1 MKNTIAERIYDFL
14 KDFPPFQFLSKEELS
29 RISENIQ
36 VQYLEKDSYV
46 FRQNDPVLPDFFVVK
61 DGAVVLE
68 SGEEKIITDQCDEGD
83 VFGLR
88 AVIRKKNYMFSA
100 RAIEE
105 CIVYCIPAGFYEE
118 IILKNTDANRFL
130 LATFAGN
137 LKKSDPGKY
146 STELFSQQDD
156 PGKVPAYFRDLLAVS
171 YSKDPVTCTGNLSVQ
186 QAAEIMTG
194 KHVGSIVVV
203 DDHFYPLGIVTDKD
217 LRIKIATGKVIL
229 QTEISEIMSA
239 PVITRRENVT
249 PAEAEIA
256 MLHHHISHICLTED
270 GTGKSKVTGI
280 LSEHDLLSTRGNHP
294 AAVIKDIKRATDV
307 TELKKISSQTELLLN
322 NLLDQNI
329 PVDFVLKVIALINQA
344 LHAKI
349 IEFSLAGMDGP
360 PPANFTW
367 LALGSLG
374 RNEQLLISDQDHAL
388 IYSDVPEADQEK
400 TSQYFLQ
407 LAKMVT
413 VKLETLGFEY
423 CPAEMMASNPKWC
436 LSLSAWKEQFRD
448 WITNPDEEKILLCNI
463 FFDFRGIF
471 GNPDLPVQ
479 LEKCIV
485 EYIESHEIFLNRLAL
500 NAVKNPPPL
509 SFFRQFLLEHSGE
522 HKDQFDIK
530 ARAIMPL
537 VDAARVL
544 ILSNRI
550 TGISNTLERFEKL
563 IALEPQN
570 KDIYI
575 MCLESYKILLRFRAK
590 QGLANHDSGRFV
602 HIKSLNKFERLQ
614 LRNCFKPIAEVQE
627 LIKVRFNLA
636 QLL

>member
-1 MKNTIAERIYDFL
+1 
-14 KDFPPFQFLSKEELS
+14 
-29 RISENIQ
+29 
-36 VQYLEKDSYV
+36 
-46 FRQNDPVLPDFFVVK
+46 
-61 DGAVVLE
+61 
-68 SGEEKIITDQCDEGD
+68 
-83 VFGLR
+83 
-88 AVIRKKNYMFSA
+88 
-100 RAIEE
+100 
-105 CIVYCIPAGFYEE
+105 
-118 IILKNTDANRFL
+118 
-130 LATFAGN
+130 
-137 LKKSDPGKY
+137 
-146 STELFSQQDD
+146 
-156 PGKVPAYFRDLLAVS
+156 
-171 YSKDPVTCTGNLSVQ
+171 
-186 QAAEIMTG
+186 
-194 KHVGSIVVV
+194 
-203 DDHFYPLGIVTDKD
+203 
-217 LRIKIATGKVIL
+217 
-229 QTEISEIMSA
+229 
-239 PVITRRENVT
+239 
-249 PAEAEIA
+249 
-256 MLHHHISHICLTED
+256 
-270 GTGKSKVTGI
+270 
-280 LSEHDLLSTRGNHP
+280 
-294 AAVIKDIKRATDV
+294 
-307 TELKKISSQTELLLN
+307 
-322 NLLDQNI
+322 
-329 PVDFVLKVIALINQA
+329 
-344 LHAKI
+344 
-349 IEFSLAGMDGP
+349 
-360 PPANFTW
+360 
-367 LALGSLG
+367 
-374 RNEQLLISDQDHAL
+374 
-388 IYSDVPEADQEK
+388 
-400 TSQYFLQ
+400 
-407 LAKMVT
+407 
-413 VKLETLGFEY
+413 
-423 CPAEMMASNPKWC
+423 MMASNPKWC

>member
-1 MKNTIAERIYDFL
+1 
-14 KDFPPFQFLSKEELS
+14 
-29 RISENIQ
+29 
-36 VQYLEKDSYV
+36 
-46 FRQNDPVLPDFFVVK
+46 
-61 DGAVVLE
+61 
-68 SGEEKIITDQCDEGD
+68 
-83 VFGLR
+83 
-88 AVIRKKNYMFSA
+88 
-100 RAIEE
+100 
-105 CIVYCIPAGFYEE
+105 
-118 IILKNTDANRFL
+118 
-130 LATFAGN
+130 
-137 LKKSDPGKY
+137 
-146 STELFSQQDD
+146 
-156 PGKVPAYFRDLLAVS
+156 
-171 YSKDPVTCTGNLSVQ
+171 
-186 QAAEIMTG
+186 
-194 KHVGSIVVV
+194 
-203 DDHFYPLGIVTDKD
+203 
-217 LRIKIATGKVIL
+217 
-229 QTEISEIMSA
+229 
-239 PVITRRENVT
+239 
-249 PAEAEIA
+249 

-270 GTGKSKVTGI
+270 GTDKSKVTGI
-280 LSEHDLLSTRGNHP
+280 LSEHDLLSSRGNHP

-307 TELKKISSQTELLLN
+307 PELKKISSQTELLLN

-388 IYSDVPEADQEK
+388 IYSDVPKADQEK

-423 CPAEMMASNPKWC
+423 CTAEMMASNPKWC

>member
-29 RISENIQ
+29 SISENIQ
-36 VQYLEKDSYV
+36 VIYLENDTYV

-68 SGEEKIITDQCDEGD
+68 SGEEKVITDQCDEGD

-100 RAIEE
+100 RALEE
-105 CIVYCIPAGFYEE
+105 CILYCIPARFYEE
-118 IILKNTDANRFL
+118 IILRNTDANRFL

-137 LKKSDPGKY
+137 LKNSDRGKN
-146 STELFSQQDD
+146 SSEFFFQQDD
-156 PGKVPAYFRDLLAVS
+156 PGKVPAYFQDVLAFS
-171 YSKDPVTCTGNLSVQ
+171 FSKYPVTCTTGFSVQ
-186 QAAEIMTG
+186 EAAEIMAD
-194 KHVGSIVVV
+194 KRVGSIVVV
-203 DDHFYPLGIVTDKD
+203 NDNFCPLGIVTDKD
-217 LRIKIATGKVIL
+217 LRTKIATGKVML
-229 QTEISEIMSA
+229 HTEITEIMSS
-239 PVITRRENVT
+239 PVITHRNQVT
-249 PAEAEIA
+249 PVEAEIA
-256 MLHHHISHICLTED
+256 MLHHQIGHLCFTED
-270 GTGKSKVTGI
+270 GTDKSKVTGI
-280 LSEHDLLSTRGNHP
+280 LSGHDLLSSRSNHP
-294 AAVIKDIKRATDV
+294 ASLIKEIKRASDIL
-307 TELKKISSQTELLLN
+307 ELKKPSSQTQLLLN
-322 NLLDQNI
+322 NFLDQKI
-329 PVDFVLKVIALINQA
+329 PIDFVLKVISLINQS
-344 LHAKI
+344 LHTKI
-349 IEFSLAGMDGP
+349 IDFSLAEMDGP
-360 PPANFTW
+360 PPSGFTW
-367 LALGSLG
+367 LALGSMG
-374 RNEQLLISDQDHAL
+374 RKEQLLISDQDNAL
-388 IYSDVPEADQEK
+388 IYCDVPEENQEK

-407 LAKMVT
+407 LAKKVT
-413 VKLETLGFEY
+413 AKLEAVGFDL

-436 LSLSAWKEQFRD
+436 LPLSSWKEQFRD

-463 FFDFRGIF
+463 FFDFRGIL
-471 GNPDLPVQ
+471 GNPELPVQ

-530 ARAIMPL
+530 SRAIMPL

-544 ILSNRI
+544 ILSNRV

-563 IALEPQN
+563 IDLEPQN
-570 KDIYI
+570 KDTYI
-575 MCLESYKILLRFRAK
+575 LCLESYKILLRFRAK
-590 QGLANHDSGRFV
+590 QGLANKDNGQFV
-602 HIKSLNKFERLQ
+602 HINSLNKFERLQ